1 MAEIEITAGLV
12 LMAFL
17 FGSTFFFVE
26 LYHEKIHLN
35 DSIIAG
41 ISISYF
47 FLIVL
52 PEISEN
58 LPEFP
63 LHLTAFEYFFVLLGF
78 AFNHLSEK
86 FILQRVE
93 SSTQHKARDLVHM
106 ESNLELVEKSLEI
119 MISDELHLEHHDE
132 DALRELT
139 GTLISLQNQE
149 KQFLAEI
156 EQKKATI
163 HDHILDHLNQLRR
176 ITSFIYHFLIG
187 IIIVGL
193 IQVEIV
199 AVLLFFFF
207 ALFNTLISNR
217 YKRRVIFS
225 DLDITVEF
233 EDKGLKKIILSL
245 ATLFGII
252 TGLVLSLIFPL
263 NLEIL
268 YLMFSFISGVILY
281 SIVRYVIPEKE
292 KGRPWL
298 FLFSLIGFSLFVL
311 LLKIIL
317 HLELW

>member
-1 MAEIEITAGLV
+1 MAELSVGLV
-12 LMAFL
+12 LMVL
-17 FGSTFFFVE
+17 IFGSVFFLVE

-41 ISISYF
+41 ISLSYF

-106 ESNLELVEKSLEI
+106 ESNLELAEKSIEI
-119 MISDELHLEHHDE
+119 MIADELHLEHHDE

-193 IQVEIV
+193 IQVEII

-207 ALFNTLISNR
+207 ALFNTLISSR
-217 YKRRVIFS
+217 YKRRVVYS

-233 EDKGLKKIILSL
+233 EDVGLKKILLSL

-252 TGLVLSLIFPL
+252 AGLVLNLIFSL

-268 YLMFSFISGVILY
+268 YLMFSFIAGVILY
-281 SIVRYVIPEKE
+281 TIVRYVIPEKE
-292 KGRPWL
+292 KGRPWF
-298 FLFSLIGFSLFVL
+298 FLFSLIGFSIFVL
-311 LLKIIL
+311 LLKIL
-317 HLELW
+317 LNLELW

>member
-1 MAEIEITAGLV
+1 MEILLI
-12 LMAFL
+12 LMALL
-17 FGSTFFFVE
+17 FGGAFFLVE
-26 LYHEKIHLN
+26 IYHEKIHFLD
-35 DSIIAG
+35 DSVIAG

-93 SSTQHKARDLVHM
+93 STTQHKVRDLVQM
-106 ESNLELVEKSLEI
+106 EKNLEMVEKSLEL
-119 MISDELHLEHHDE
+119 MIAEEIQLDHHDA

-139 GTLISLQNQE
+139 GTLLSLQTQE
-149 KQFLAEI
+149 KQMLTEI
-156 EQKKATI
+156 AGKKHTI
-163 HDHILDHLNQLRR
+163 HDHILDHLNQVRR
-176 ITSFIYHFLIG
+176 MTSFIYHFIIG

-193 IQVEIV
+193 LQVKIV
-199 AVLLFFFF
+199 AVLLFFLF

-217 YKRRVIFS
+217 YKKRVIFS

-233 EDKGLKKIILSL
+233 EDEGLKKMILSM
-245 ATLFGII
+245 ATLFGVIA
-252 TGLVLSLIFPL
+252 GLLLELLFPL

-268 YLMFSFISGVILY
+268 YLLFSFIAGVILY

-298 FLFSLIGFSLFVL
+298 FLVSMLGFSIFVL
-311 LLKIIL
+311 VLKILL
-317 HLELW
+317 HLDLW

>member
-1 MAEIEITAGLV
+1 MAEIEITGGL
-12 LMAFL
+12 LFMSFL
-17 FGSTFFFVE
+17 IGSTFFLVE

-63 LHLTAFEYFFVLLGF
+63 LHLTTFEYFFVLLGF

-93 SSTQHKARDLVHM
+93 STTQHKARDLVNM
-106 ESNLELVEKSLEI
+106 EKSLEI
-119 MISDELHLEHHDE
+119 MISEELHLENYDE

-139 GTLISLQNQE
+139 GTLFSLQNQE
-149 KQFLAEI
+149 KLFLEEI
-156 EQKKATI
+156 EQKKVTI
-163 HDHILDHLNQLRR
+163 HDHILGHLNQLRR
-176 ITSFIYHFLIG
+176 VTSFIYHFLIG

-207 ALFNTLISNR
+207 ALFNTLISSR

-252 TGLVLSLIFPL
+252 TGFILNFILPL

-281 SIVRYVIPEKE
+281 TIVRYVIPEKE

-298 FLFSLIGFSLFVL
+298 FLFSLIGFS
-311 LLKIIL
+311 IL
-317 HLELW
+317 GLVQK

>member
-1 MAEIEITAGLV
+1 MAL
-12 LMAFL
+12 L
-17 FGSTFFFVE
+17 FGVAFFLVE
-26 LYHEKIHLN
+26 IYHEKIHLN

-86 FILQRVE
+86 FILQHVE
-93 SSTQHKARDLVHM
+93 SVTQKKARELLQM
-106 ESNLELVEKSLEI
+106 EGNLELVEKSVEI
-119 MISDELHLEHHDE
+119 MISEELHLEHHDE

-139 GTLISLQNQE
+139 GTLLSLQNQE
-149 KQFLAEI
+149 KQMLAEI
-156 EQKKATI
+156 ANKKTTI
-163 HDHILDHLNQLRR
+163 HDHILGHLNQLRQM
-176 ITSFIYHFLIG
+176 TSFIYYFIIG
-187 IIIVGL
+187 IIIIGL
-193 IQVEIV
+193 LQVEIV
-199 AVLLFFFF
+199 AALLFVFF

-217 YKRRVIFS
+217 YKKRVIFS

-233 EDKGLKKIILSL
+233 EDEGLKKIALSL
-245 ATLFGII
+245 ATLFGVVA
-252 TGLVLSLIFPL
+252 GLLLDLIFPL

-268 YLMFSFISGVILY
+268 YLLFSFISGVILY

-298 FLFSLIGFSLFVL
+298 FLVSMLGFSIFVL
-311 LLKIIL
+311 VLKILL

>member
-1 MAEIEITAGLV
+1 MAEISGWLV
-12 LMAFL
+12 IIVFL
-17 FGSTFFFVE
+17 FGSAFFLVE

-93 SSTQHKARDLVHM
+93 STTQHKARELVNM
-106 ESNLELVEKSLEI
+106 ENNVELVEKSLEI
-119 MISDELHLEHHDE
+119 MIADELHLEHHDV

-139 GTLISLQNQE
+139 ETLISLQNQE
-149 KQFLAEI
+149 KQFLTEI

-163 HDHILDHLNQLRR
+163 HDHILEHLNQLRR

-193 IQVEIV
+193 IQVEII

-207 ALFNTLISNR
+207 ALFNTLISSR
-217 YKRRVIFS
+217 YKRRVVYS

-233 EDKGLKKIILSL
+233 EDEGVKKILLSL

-252 TGLVLSLIFPL
+252 AGLILNFIFSL

-281 SIVRYVIPEKE
+281 TIVRYVIPEKE

-298 FLFSLIGFSLFVL
+298 FLLSLIGFSILVL
-311 LLKIIL
+311 MLKIFL